1 MTDRLA
7 FVSAE
12 RSLNLKLR
20 PCHCAGTPGV
30 WVFGHHLF
38 SAALLTLSGGT
49 GSPGFSYFHSEPKF
63 GLSP

>member
-12 RSLNLKLR
+12 RSLNLKLC

-30 WVFGHHLF
+30 WLFGHRLC
-38 SAALLTLSGGT
+38 SAALLTLLGELDPGT
-49 GSPGFSYFHSEPKF
+49 FLTFTLNPS
-63 GLSP
+63 LV

>member
-12 RSLNLKLR
+12 RSLNLKLC

-30 WVFGHHLF
+30 WMFGHHLF
-38 SAALLTLSGGT
+38 CVELLTLPGGT
-49 GSPGFSYFHSEPKF
+49 GFRGFSYFHSESKF